1 MSHHAKLKKF
11 NQATGATAEG
21 EKNRH
26 KKNIN
31 TDK

>member
-26 KKNIN
+26 KK
-31 TDK
+31 KHKYR